1 MENDSQLKKEKWS
14 WLNHKPDN
22 MININCS
29 EEDNFFKWWCIIMTP
44 IIKLTPREIDL
55 MACLLKQRFELS
67 KKIPDSTL
75 IDSLL
80 MNHDTRQKILDEC
93 KISLE
98 HFYVLMSNL
107 RNKGIITE
115 SGIRSELIPQISK
128 DNNGYCQLL
137 FLFKDSFIK

>member
-1 MENDSQLKKEKWS
+1 
-14 WLNHKPDN
+14 
-22 MININCS
+22 
-29 EEDNFFKWWCIIMTP
+29 MTP